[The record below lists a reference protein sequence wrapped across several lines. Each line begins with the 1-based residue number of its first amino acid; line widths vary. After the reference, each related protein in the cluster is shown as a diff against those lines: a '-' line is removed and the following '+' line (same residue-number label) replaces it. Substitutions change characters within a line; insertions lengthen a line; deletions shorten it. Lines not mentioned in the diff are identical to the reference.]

1 MSVARPL
8 AVGALA
14 VAVVVVAVLLLR
26 GDKQTTYK
34 LRFQNAGQLVK
45 DDDVQVG
52 GRRIGSIR
60 KIELTDDNQADI
72 TIAVGKDFVPLHRG
86 TTAIIRATSLS
97 GVANR
102 YVALTPGANSAPALN
117 DGARLNADVTT
128 SIVDLD
134 QLFNTLDPGARK
146 SLRQVIRGSA
156 TQFKGVGPQANAAA
170 RYFNPA
176 LSSTSRLAN
185 ELTRDNGTLQDFVV
199 NSSKVVSALAD
210 RRDDLSGLVTNAN
223 RTAAAIGTENAALS
237 RALQLLPPTL
247 RRANTTF
254 VNLRATLGD
263 LDVLVAESKP
273 ATRRLAPFLRELRP
287 LVANARPTIRD
298 LRQLVRRTG
307 AGNDATELLRQAP
320 GLSRVARPA
329 LRNSATA
336 LTDSIDTLSFIR
348 PYAPDLVGWFRDF
361 GQGASNYDANGH
373 FARVQP
379 VFNAFNFTD
388 DDQGGVLRPNSGS
401 ERLKGLQPGVVRR
414 CPGAATQRPA
424 DGSAPYRDEDG
435 KLDCDPSLVPPGP

>member
-1 MSVARPL
+1 MRPARAIAGGALLVAVL
-8 AVGALA
+8 VVGA
-14 VAVVVVAVLLLR
+14 LLLR
-26 GDKQTTYK
+26 GDDQSMYK

-52 GRRIGSIR
+52 GRRVGSIR
-60 KIELTDDNQADI
+60 DIELTDDNEADI
-72 TIAVGKDFVPLHRG
+72 TIAVEDDFAPLHQG

-102 YVALTPGANSAPALN
+102 YISLTPGANSKPELK
-117 DGARLNADVTT
+117 DGALVAADVTT
-128 SIVDLD
+128 PIVDLD

-146 SLRQVIRGSA
+146 SLQQVIKGSA
-156 TQFKGVGPQANAAA
+156 TQFEGVGPQANEAA

-176 LSSTSRLAN
+176 LSTTSKLAR
-185 ELTRDNGTLQDFVV
+185 ELTRDNSTFQDFVV
-199 NSSKVVSALAD
+199 NSSKVVSELAD
-210 RRDDLSGLVTNAN
+210 RREDLSGLVTNAN
-223 RTAAAIGTENAALS
+223 RTAAAIGDENAALS
-237 RALQLLPPTL
+237 RALELLPPTL
-247 RRANTTF
+247 RKANTTF

-298 LRQLVRRTG
+298 LRRLVKQTG
-307 AGNDATELLRQAP
+307 DGNDATDLLRKAP
-320 GLSRVARPA
+320 RLSRVARPA
-329 LRNSATA
+329 LRNSITA
-336 LTDSIDTLSFIR
+336 LNDSVDVLDFIR
-348 PYAPDLVGWFRDF
+348 PYSPDLVGWIRDF

-388 DDQGGVLRPNSGS
+388 DEQGGILRPNDGS

-414 CPGAATQRPA
+414 CPGAATQRPV

-435 KLDCDPSLVPPGP
+435 QQDCDPNLIPPGP